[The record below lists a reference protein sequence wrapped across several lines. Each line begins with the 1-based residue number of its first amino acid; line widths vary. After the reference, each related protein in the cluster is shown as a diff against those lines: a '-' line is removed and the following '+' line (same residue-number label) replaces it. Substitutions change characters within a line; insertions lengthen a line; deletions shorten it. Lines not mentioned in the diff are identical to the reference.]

1 MSGEVQ
7 ARTLASKSFPRDLLK
22 NEFSFLRPLEE
33 TDARITFQWRTSA
46 RSNLLHRGAETVAE
60 QTEWI
65 RSRPNEELNFMI
77 CCSCGRDVG
86 MISLVNITSER
97 GTAEP
102 ARLLVDRKYS
112 SSGFAVSAID
122 NLYRLAFAHLDLNM
136 MFGKVATV
144 NSRMIRW
151 QEKFGME
158 IIGESEEKVDLN
170 GATSTLVF
178 MKLSRTRYDVVTVPE
193 IDRFFSVLRGR
204 TRSKACPCSDQ

>member
-7 ARTLASKSFPRDLLK
+7 ASPSASKSFPRDLLK
-22 NEFSFLRPLEE
+22 NECSFLRPLEE

-46 RSNLLHRGAETVAE
+46 RTNLLHRGAETVAE

-65 RSRPNEELNFMI
+65 RSRPNEELNFII

-86 MISLVNITSER
+86 MISLVNVTSAR

-102 ARLLVDRKYS
+102 ARFFVDRKYS

-122 NLYRLAFAHLDLNM
+122 NLYRLAFAHLDLSV

-151 QEKFGME
+151 QQKFGME
-158 IIGESEEKVDLN
+158 IVGESEEKVDLR
-170 GATSTLVF
+170 GATSTLVY
-178 MKLSRTRYDVVTVPE
+178 MELSRTRYDVVTVPE

-204 TRSKACPCSDQ
+204 TVSKPCPCSD